1 MTQAWRASQRDP
13 EAQADRDERAVV
25 RFKFLQAAI
34 QLVEL
39 PLSGAPIRLK
49 GRVRPHARYLEAEAR
64 QKRIADLIAQE
75 QTVMDAPPHQ
85 LFACVGCGHVESA
98 AGSLTRRRSFR
109 QLSA

>member
-1 MTQAWRASQRDP
+1 M
-13 EAQADRDERAVV
+13 
-25 RFKFLQAAI
+25 
-34 QLVEL
+34 
-39 PLSGAPIRLK
+39 SGAPIILK

-98 AGSLTRRRSFR
+98 RDLLRGAVRSANLALDRGHLAAARPPRCRRCHGTVFKAEAPS
-109 QLSA
+109 